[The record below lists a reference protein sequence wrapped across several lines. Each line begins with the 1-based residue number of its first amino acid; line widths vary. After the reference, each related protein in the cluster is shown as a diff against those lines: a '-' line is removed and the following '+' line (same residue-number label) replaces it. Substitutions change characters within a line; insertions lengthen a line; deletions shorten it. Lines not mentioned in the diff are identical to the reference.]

1 MSGIAARDY
10 SELAKKEN
18 LIPVEL
24 NLQKLEDMISYLIR
38 EFSTI
43 NSHELKQISLNDV
56 ISYKVMFFSIAFI
69 IGMCVISFL
78 EILYIKKYFQSRKI
92 I

>member
-10 SELAKKEN
+10 SDLAKKEK
-18 LIPVEL
+18 LIPVES
-24 NLQKLEDMISYLIR
+24 NLQKLEDMIRNLIS
-38 EFSTI
+38 EFSVI

-56 ISYKVMFFSIAFI
+56 ISYKVMFFSIAFM
-69 IGMCVISFL
+69 IGVCLISFL
-78 EILYIKKYFQSRKI
+78 EIVYIKKYFQRRKI